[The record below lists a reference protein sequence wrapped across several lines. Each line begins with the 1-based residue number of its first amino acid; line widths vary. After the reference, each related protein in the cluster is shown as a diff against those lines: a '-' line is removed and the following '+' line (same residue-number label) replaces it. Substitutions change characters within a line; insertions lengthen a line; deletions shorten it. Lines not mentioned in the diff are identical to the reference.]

1 MNTITID
8 LNRLRANELAAIA
21 ASTSGLDRQA
31 ARVTL
36 RNLIGRD
43 AAKDLM
49 DAADNMVNRL
59 EMDAEHFRKM
69 AVPEG
74 DIGKAVLGESGK
86 AGR

>member
-21 ASTSGLDRQA
+21 AVTSGLERMA
-31 ARVTL
+31 AKTTL
-36 RNLIGRD
+36 HNLIGRD
-43 AAKDLM
+43 ATNDLM
-49 DAADNMVNRL
+49 DAADNMVERL

-69 AVPEG
+69 SRHPEQA
-74 DIGKAVLGESGK
+74 DSPARK